1 MEADSVFS
9 SDEMQLVTF
18 VLGQE
23 NFGVD
28 IMNVQ
33 EIIRIPAITV
43 IPQAPAYVEGVTNL
57 RGDILPVIDT
67 RFRFG
72 MDKLD
77 RSTSSRVIV
86 IDVRG
91 KKVGLSVDAVS
102 EVLRVENDRIEKAPA
117 MVSGLDASS
126 ITGVVKVND
135 GKNLVMILDAPALCN
150 IGSGERIE
158 KTGRHSGSKE
168 SAARQEERKMEEVQL
183 VSFLLDN
190 EEFALEIENV
200 REIIRYPEVVKVPN
214 MPTYVKGV
222 ISLRDNLM
230 PIIDLRLKLDTGS
243 DEITDS
249 TRVMVVDANNTRIGL
264 VVDRVYEV
272 TRIPR
277 DTIFPPPQALN
288 MDASER
294 LKGIAR
300 VDGGKRIIM
309 LIDPTS
315 IITREELE
323 DIGTVESVDS
333 DFNEEETTF
342 IDSLDEE
349 QMVVFKLN
357 NEQFGVRITQVQE
370 INRLTKITKVPRAPR
385 FVEGVINLRGVVIP
399 LIDLRK
405 RFEIEAKEY
414 NEFTRIIVSDIN
426 NKKIGIVVDEVLE
439 VLRIPAIYLEKAP
452 DILQGDEVQSFMDG
466 IAKLR
471 DRMIMMLNLE
481 NILLEKE
488 WQKLS
493 AIADTE
499 PAPAARE
506 AAKET
511 TTKEAKPKLKKQ
523 GR

>member
-18 VLGQE
+18 LLGQE

-43 IPQAPAYVEGVTNL
+43 IPQAPSYVEGVTNL

-67 RFRFG
+67 RSRFG
-72 MDKLD
+72 MEKTE

-102 EVLRVENDRIEKAPA
+102 EVLRVESERIEKAPA
-117 MVSGLDASS
+117 MVSGLDASN
-126 ITGVVKVND
+126 ITGMVKVNN
-135 GKNLVMILDAPALCN
+135 GNSLVMILDAPTLCN
-150 IGSGERIE
+150 IGSGEKSE
-158 KTGRHSGSKE
+158 KTGWHGSKE
-168 SAARQEERKMEEVQL
+168 TAARQEDRKLEEVQL

-214 MPTYVKGV
+214 MPAYVKGV
-222 ISLRDNLM
+222 ISLRENLM

-243 DEITDS
+243 DDITDS
-249 TRVMVVDANNTRIGL
+249 TRVMVVDVNNTRIGL

-288 MDASER
+288 MDSAEK

-300 VDGGKRIIM
+300 IDGGKRIIM
-309 LIDPTS
+309 LIDPGS
-315 IITREELE
+315 IITQEELE
-323 DIGTVESVDS
+323 DIGSMDTAIDS
-333 DFNEEETTF
+333 DFTEEESTF

-452 DILQGDEVQSFMDG
+452 DILLENEAASFMDG

-481 NILLEKE
+481 NILLDKE
-488 WQKLS
+488 WQKL
-493 AIADTE
+493 AALGENE
-499 PAPAARE
+499 PVPTK
-506 AAKET
+506 KET
-511 TTKEAKPKLKKQ
+511 AVKEPSVKEKPKLKKQ
-523 GR
+523 K